1 MSEQKTVLIVE
12 DDPVFRRVL
21 SFSIAKTGLKV
32 ETANHGAAGFDRLM
46 EGGID
51 FLVTDL
57 QMPLCSGI
65 ELLERL
71 EAVED
76 YTCPRTVLCTAK
88 GLELDSL
95 ELTRRFNLVAVM
107 HKPFS
112 PRKLTEVIASQMQDQ
127 TELPSPEAYPTE
139 ASSKPISTALPS
151 LADSSAAP
159 FNLLA
164 NSLESNHGQ

>member
-1 MSEQKTVLIVE
+1 MSNSKTVLIVE

-21 SFSIAKTGLKV
+21 SFSIAKTGMTV

-71 EAVED
+71 QAVEG
-76 YTCPRTVLCTAK
+76 YTCPSTVLCTAK
-88 GLELDSL
+88 GLELDSD
-95 ELTRRFNLVAVM
+95 ELIKRFGLLAVM

-112 PRKLTEVIASQMQDQ
+112 PRKLTEVIATHVLGEDVNACQNLSGII
-127 TELPSPEAYPTE
+127 LG
-139 ASSKPISTALPS
+139 
-151 LADSSAAP
+151 AP
-159 FNLLA
+159 DTLLIPQ
-164 NSLESNHGQ
+164 SESMNHG